1 MVVGVS
7 VCELHLPGVRSLK
20 GKRKIIK
27 GLIERLHH
35 RYRIS
40 IAETAF
46 HDLHQ
51 RAEIGIAAVGFSGFL
66 AGNLWIT
73 LFAMLLLAIQSSFF
87 GPAKY
92 GMIPELVGDRDLSQ
106 ANGTINM
113 ATNIAVIAGTLAAG

>member
-51 RAEIGIAAVGFSGFL
+51 RAEIGIAAVGQHEHEIE
-66 AGNLWIT
+66 NL
-73 LFAMLLLAIQSSFF
+73 LEDLRSVVEREPEALLSHWATEIM
-87 GPAKY
+87 P
-92 GMIPELVGDRDLSQ
+92 MDPHEDLL
-106 ANGTINM
+106 TP
-113 ATNIAVIAGTLAAG
+113 

>member
-51 RAEIGIAAVGFSGFL
+51 FADQRRSEVSESNDGKFHVYSGL
-66 AGNLWIT
+66 G
-73 LFAMLLLAIQSSFF
+73 
-87 GPAKY
+87 
-92 GMIPELVGDRDLSQ
+92 
-106 ANGTINM
+106 
-113 ATNIAVIAGTLAAG
+113 